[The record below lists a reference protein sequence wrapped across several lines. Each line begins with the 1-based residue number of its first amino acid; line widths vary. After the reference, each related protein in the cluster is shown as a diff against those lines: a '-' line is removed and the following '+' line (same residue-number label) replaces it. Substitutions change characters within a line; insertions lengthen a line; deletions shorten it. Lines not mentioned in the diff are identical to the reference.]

1 MGPEVALVE
10 DLFDL
15 KERIH
20 ALVEATG
27 TLIEIFSVVVEGQTG
42 MHEVLAF
49 EANFSVFC
57 HGLADAVQ
65 YLRLLPDVLYDW
77 IGPFRGQVLLD
88 SEPFLSGHLH
98 FANLII
104 LTIYKSRY
112 AFSYR
117 NSQNN
122 VNNIYTPY
130 YVALKELPPTRPH
143 VVFLRTSEFPFGT
156 YRPSSW
162 PSHQVKTAFF
172 LRRASIL
179 SDDFSINN

>member
-1 MGPEVALVE
+1 MTWNNTPDFYNELHVFRFESKLEVHEVRILEDGLGPEVALVE

-49 EANFSVFC
+49 EANLPVFC
-57 HGLADAVQ
+57 HGLTDAVQ
-65 YLRLLPDVLYDW
+65 YLRLLPDVLYDRV
-77 IGPFRGQVLLD
+77 GPFRGHVLLD

-98 FANLII
+98 FGNLII
-104 LTIYKSRY
+104 LTMYKSRY

-122 VNNIYTPY
+122 INNIY
-130 YVALKELPPTRPH
+130 
-143 VVFLRTSEFPFGT
+143 
-156 YRPSSW
+156 
-162 PSHQVKTAFF
+162 
-172 LRRASIL
+172 IL
-179 SDDFSINN
+179 HIMWL